1 MGRVRAYPA
10 SVIMPQR
17 RGTVNHVSKTT
28 PPKKALSSPRSPL
41 TSLYSPLSRLT
52 IAPPPDMLTEVVL
65 HHDGAPNDVRTSFAF
80 AVGLPGRHSRK

>member
-1 MGRVRAYPA
+1 MGIVCVYPA

-17 RGTVNHVSKTT
+17 RETVNHVSKTT
-28 PPKKALSSPRSPL
+28 ATIKALLPPLSSLLS
-41 TSLYSPLSRLT
+41 LSRLT
-52 IAPPPDMLTEVVL
+52 IASPPDMLAEVVL